1 MTHEVY
7 SCRLPHS
14 VIHGSADICSSPRLI
29 AACHDL
35 HRLPVPRHPPC
46 ALVHLTNTPST
57 LACVNVLDLI
67 SVRPHGRRSSAVA
80 ELPSF
85 RTSVPNRI
93 TIALMFSYLLF
104 LRIEQTL
111 VRTFRF
117 SRLSYLDAFSYMR
130 FSRCV
135 FEEPC
140 LLHFFNSG
148 SHLPSR
154 TVSSAVLSAGQVLT
168 VVFGMGTGVTPDRI
182 AARFFSP

>member
-1 MTHEVY
+1 
-7 SCRLPHS
+7 
-14 VIHGSADICSSPRLI
+14 
-29 AACHDL
+29 
-35 HRLPVPRHPPC
+35 
-46 ALVHLTNTPST
+46 
-57 LACVNVLDLI
+57 
-67 SVRPHGRRSSAVA
+67 
-80 ELPSF
+80 
-85 RTSVPNRI
+85 
-93 TIALMFSYLLF
+93 MFSYLLF

-148 SHLPSR
+148 S
-154 TVSSAVLSAGQVLT
+154 VSSAVLSAGQVLT